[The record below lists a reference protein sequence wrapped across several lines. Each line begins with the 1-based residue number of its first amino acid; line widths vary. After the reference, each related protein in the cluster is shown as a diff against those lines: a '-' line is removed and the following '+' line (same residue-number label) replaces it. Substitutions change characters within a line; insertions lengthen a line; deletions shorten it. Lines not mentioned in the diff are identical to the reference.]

1 MTALLQRWRTRI
13 GRGHPSTDRLL
24 EEVVFGAPDA
34 ATALSTARH
43 LRRCAPCAQR
53 AGELRT
59 FLDTLADAAGD
70 SFDETFPPDRLQVQ
84 RARIDHRLA
93 QAIGRIEPA
102 RVLAFPF
109 RRAPERRVDLG
120 PGRWAAAT
128 TAVGLALGMVTG
140 QLLHFHRNPAPA
152 PGAGATFA
160 ESRAGGDVDVTLDVA
175 GTIEL
180 PPSSA
185 GGAIPTTLTLS
196 EFERVMAE
204 AALLDTFD
212 VATISLPVTEL
223 AWIDALTPH
232 VSDPAATAR

>member
-1 MTALLQRWRTRI
+1 MN
-13 GRGHPSTDRLL
+13 
-24 EEVVFGAPDA
+24 FN
-34 ATALSTARH
+34 
-43 LRRCAPCAQR
+43 
-53 AGELRT
+53 
-59 FLDTLADAAGD
+59 
-70 SFDETFPPDRLQVQ
+70 
-84 RARIDHRLA
+84 
-93 QAIGRIEPA
+93 
-102 RVLAFPF
+102 
-109 RRAPERRVDLG
+109 
-120 PGRWAAAT
+120 
-128 TAVGLALGMVTG
+128 
-140 QLLHFHRNPAPA
+140 RNPTPA
-152 PGAGATFA
+152 PGAGAAFT
-160 ESRAGGDVDVTLDVA
+160 ESRAERNVGATLDVA